1 MSDGL
6 DIRRILVAV
15 EAASG
20 GPEAVRAAAEL
31 TARLG
36 AELDV
41 LVVEDVDLLRAS
53 ALPYVRH
60 VTMPGSRGKF
70 ELAAIERE
78 MRSLAASIRRLLE
91 ERPAG
96 TRLAWSMRVSRG
108 QLVREITAAAER
120 ADLVVL
126 ESVSRPLVP
135 HLRIASAA
143 RAAMARLLRPVFL
156 MPPGMAAAEHVLM
169 LYEGGVQADK
179 SLGAAA
185 SFARTMAADLVVLAH
200 GGTDEERTAL
210 GTRARAILAAEGIDA
225 RIQGIARAD
234 AARLCTLAREKPHT
248 LLVLS
253 AERLARYNESE
264 RALIDRLDCP
274 LLLVR

>member
-1 MSDGL
+1 VNEGFV
-6 DIRRILVAV
+6 IRRVLVAV

-20 GPEAVRAAAEL
+20 GPEAVRAAAL
-31 TARLG
+31 LAVRLG

-60 VTMPGSRGKF
+60 VTMPGSRGEF
-70 ELAAIERE
+70 EVAAIERE
-78 MRSLAASIRRLLE
+78 MRSFAASVRRLLE
-91 ERPAG
+91 ELPAEA
-96 TRLAWSMRVSRG
+96 RLTWSMRVSRG

-135 HLRIASAA
+135 HLRIVSAA

-156 MPPGMAAAEHVLM
+156 MPPGVAAAEHVLV
-169 LYEGGVQADK
+169 LYEDGIQADK
-179 SLGAAA
+179 ALGAAA
-185 SFARTMAADLVVLAH
+185 SLARTMAADLVVLAH
-200 GGTDEERTAL
+200 GATDEDRRAL
-210 GTRARAILAAEGIDA
+210 EARAGEILAAAGIEA
-225 RIQGIARAD
+225 PVRRMTRAD
-234 AARLCTLAREKPHT
+234 AARICAIARDRPNT

-253 AERLARYNESE
+253 ADKLARRDESE

-274 LLLVR
+274 LLVVS

>member
-1 MSDGL
+1 MTNGFV
-6 DIRRILVAV
+6 IRRILVAL

-31 TARLG
+31 AERLG

-60 VTMPGSRGKF
+60 VTMPGSRGEF
-70 ELAAIERE
+70 EIAVIERE
-78 MRSLAASIRRLLE
+78 MRSFAASVRRLLE
-91 ERPAG
+91 ELPGG

-143 RAAMARLLRPVFL
+143 RAAMAGLLRPVFL
-156 MPPGMAAAEHVLM
+156 MPPGMAAAGHVLV
-169 LYEGGVQADK
+169 LYEDGLQADK
-179 SLGAAA
+179 ALGGAA
-185 SFARTMAADLVVLAH
+185 SLARTMAVDLVVLVH
-200 GGTDEERTAL
+200 GATDEDRRAL
-210 GTRARAILAAEGIDA
+210 EWRARQILAAEGIEA
-225 RIQGIARAD
+225 SVQPIAKAD
-234 AARLCTLAREKPHT
+234 AARLCAIARERPNT
-248 LLVLS
+248 LLVIS
-253 AERLARYNESE
+253 ADSLARRDESE
-264 RALIDRLDCP
+264 RALIHRLDCP
-274 LLLVR
+274 LLVVR